1 MTLRGV
7 VRQTWLRG
15 APAGPGAGRLVTPFR
30 EGPHD
35 S

>member
-15 APAGPGAGRLVTPFR
+15 EPARPGAGRLAVPSGR
-30 EGPHD
+30 EQHD
-35 S
+35 